1 MVLMRI
7 SLIMNKKGVSNEYVY
22 TPVEAR
28 CSVYFEKDHI
38 CCAFCPFYETYSR
51 KQCRLTGEYLLNEFG
66 RGYYCRLELEDL
78 NETVSDTE
86 AG

>member
-1 MVLMRI
+1 M
-7 SLIMNKKGVSNEYVY
+7 KKGSSNEYVY
-22 TPVEAR
+22 IPVEVR
-28 CSVYFEKDHI
+28 CSIYFEKDHI
-38 CCAFCPFYETYSR
+38 CCAYCPFYETYSR
-51 KQCRLTGEYLLNEFG
+51 KQCRLTGEYLLNEYG

>member
-1 MVLMRI
+1 MSTSTLRLRRGAA
-7 SLIMNKKGVSNEYVY
+7 STL
-22 TPVEAR
+22 
-28 CSVYFEKDHI
+28 EKDHI
-38 CCAFCPFYETYSR
+38 CCAYCPFYETYSR
-51 KQCRLTGEYLLNEFG
+51 KQCRLTGEYLLNEYG

>member
-1 MVLMRI
+1 M
-7 SLIMNKKGVSNEYVY
+7 KKGMPNDYVY
-22 TPVEAR
+22 IPVEVR
-28 CSVYFEKDHI
+28 CSIYFEKDHI
-38 CCAFCPFYETYSR
+38 CCKFCPFYEETPIENR
-51 KQCRLTGEYLLNEFG
+51 KRCRLTGEYLLNEYG